1 MGAELIEARLRVLKL
16 RSSIAAHRVQK
27 RDGRAGRDG
36 DGDGITGEASELLQ
50 GIRDFTITDRDT
62 LDSMGG
68 DMDAFMAEVAALPL
82 EERQD
87 IQRRFGIED
96 WELAGAAAAARRPVA
111 KPALGRGQHPIETV
125 DYAAAMTGLTR
136 PKNNMGDLER
146 KQLHEW
152 VDELDI
158 AGWPDGPRK
167 RVAKRIMAA
176 FRRAGAAVAALR

>member
-50 GIRDFTITDRDT
+50 GIRDFTIT
-62 LDSMGG
+62 
-68 DMDAFMAEVAALPL
+68 E
-82 EERQD
+82 
-87 IQRRFGIED
+87 
-96 WELAGAAAAARRPVA
+96 
-111 KPALGRGQHPIETV
+111 PALGRGQHPIETV

>member
-87 IQRRFGIED
+87 IQLRFGIED
-96 WELAGAAAAARRPVA
+96 WELAGAA
-111 KPALGRGQHPIETV
+111 
-125 DYAAAMTGLTR
+125 AAAMTGLTR